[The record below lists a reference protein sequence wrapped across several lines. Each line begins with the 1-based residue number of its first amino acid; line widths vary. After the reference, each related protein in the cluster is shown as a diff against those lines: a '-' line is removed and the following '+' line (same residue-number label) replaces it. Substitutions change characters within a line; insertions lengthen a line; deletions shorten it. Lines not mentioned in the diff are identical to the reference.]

1 RPGGSSTQHEGVAAD
16 VVLPSVLTEDLV
28 GERTQPHSLQVEGIQ
43 SFVSD
48 AANGDADGEHYVP
61 VSAPIVSELVRR
73 SHERVASNKMFQEIE
88 EQVAKRKADD
98 GVVRLS
104 ELLAEQEQEKA
115 KNGGDASG
123 LNAKSDLDAPTPH
136 LDEAVKVL
144 ADLVLLE
151 S

>member
-1 RPGGSSTQHEGVAAD
+1 M
-16 VVLPSVLTEDLV
+16 VLPSVLTEDLV
-28 GERTQPHSLQVEGIQ
+28 GERTQPHSLKVDGIE
-43 SFVSD
+43 SFVSA
-48 AANGDADGEHYVP
+48 AANSGGDGGHFRP
-61 VSAPIVSELVRR
+61 VSNPVVSELARR
-73 SHERVASNKMFQEIE
+73 SQARVSGNEMFREIE

-115 KNGGDASG
+115 KTGGTEKKPTEAAQADEEV
-123 LNAKSDLDAPTPH
+123 PTPH
-136 LDEAVKVL
+136 LDEALQVL